1 MDRVAFV
8 DDQLTTFK
16 DSLKLYRE
24 MTESNFAQWV
34 DKGPQFFDKPAFK
47 SRESEPFIKM
57 TEEAPIRLS
66 QRLI

>member
-34 DKGPQFFDKPAFK
+34 DKGPQFFDKPA
-47 SRESEPFIKM
+47 
-57 TEEAPIRLS
+57 LS
-66 QRLI
+66 LENQNLL